1 MNPFRLM
8 MFTAGLYF
16 LLLQACYDVR
26 EAVALWQVTQA
37 KVKYSDG
44 GEIPEF
50 LSPHPANESR
60 VQKLRE
66 YLPQVSVGL
75 LIAFFNTLF

>member
-1 MNPFRLM
+1 ML
-8 MFTAGLYF
+8 TAGLYL

-50 LSPHPANESR
+50 LSTHPANESR

-66 YLPQVSVGL
+66 YLPQVRGGL
-75 LIAFFNTLF
+75 FIAFFNTFYSFF